1 MSKTNLDKLRQALA
15 EIDRPGSFCASG
27 SGAAVLPGLVV
38 DGLGPIGLPLTA
50 TQAKELT
57 AHCRQAPYGKGEETL
72 VDTSVRRVWRLT
84 PDLFSLTNPA
94 WQPFLQETV
103 VRVQE
108 EFGLEKQKLKSHLH
122 DLLLYE
128 SGSFFLSHRDGEKLE
143 RMIATLVIMLP
154 SAYEGGELVVRHDGQ
169 QQTIDF
175 SSAETSQFQ
184 NHFAAFYADC
194 EHEVRPLRKGY
205 RLCLVYNLT
214 LAKSKKRLG
223 APRDAEHIQKIVP
236 ILREWSADDT
246 PRKLAVTLDHE
257 YTKGGLTWDA
267 LKGVDRAKA
276 RILGEAARQA
286 GCHASLAL
294 LTLWQSGAAEG
305 EYVGGYGRRG
315 RWYSDYANEDED
327 AGDHEMG
334 EIYDTSLTAKDWRDT
349 EDHDLPIGE
358 LNVEDEEI
366 LDLESL
372 TDVKPEEEFEGYTGN
387 AGMTLDRW
395 YRHAAVFLWP
405 ERRHFDILCDRDGR
419 NVVPVLN
426 RMVSRWKRS
435 HPKDAALK
443 QQCLDF
449 AAAIMTRWRARD
461 HAPVTDDKTL
471 AADLLTALVALAEPK
486 LIERFFGEVMMKDVT
501 IEPGEAVVE
510 VGEKFG
516 WTTFERE
523 LLTVFKSTTRDS
535 MERNVGLLEQLC
547 LAKPRTVEGWR
558 ELCRSLARESIGA
571 IVAVKSKVPSD
582 EWRGR
587 TVNRA
592 DLLAGLAR
600 SLLATDQ
607 VDLMEDLV
615 AHALASRSNYPL
627 TSAHVP
633 ALTQPAALAQDQRQ
647 TTLSATFALGC
658 SVPRTIGI
666 ADRPGTTR
674 AGRLSSRGR
683 RRLHLFDLRC
693 TQPLPG

>member
-1 MSKTNLDKLRQALA
+1 M
-15 EIDRPGSFCASG
+15 
-27 SGAAVLPGLVV
+27 
-38 DGLGPIGLPLTA
+38 
-50 TQAKELT
+50 
-57 AHCRQAPYGKGEETL
+57 
-72 VDTSVRRVWRLT
+72 
-84 PDLFSLTNPA
+84 
-94 WQPFLQETV
+94 
-103 VRVQE
+103 
-108 EFGLEKQKLKSHLH
+108 
-122 DLLLYE
+122 
-128 SGSFFLSHRDGEKLE
+128 
-143 RMIATLVIMLP
+143 
-154 SAYEGGELVVRHDGQ
+154 
-169 QQTIDF
+169 
-175 SSAETSQFQ
+175 
-184 NHFAAFYADC
+184 
-194 EHEVRPLRKGY
+194 
-205 RLCLVYNLT
+205 
-214 LAKSKKRLG
+214 
-223 APRDAEHIQKIVP
+223 P

-633 ALTQPAALAQDQRQ
+633 ALSSLLPWLKTNVKRPCPPLSRWVAACREQLESLTARAPREPADYRRAAIVVCTCSICAALNRFLADSGEAVHRLKAKQDLRSHLEQKIREYKCDLDLK
-647 TTLSATFALGC
+647 TEAKSSPHTLVCTKNTASYQ
-658 SVPRTIGI
+658 
-666 ADRPGTTR
+666 
-674 AGRLSSRGR
+674 
-683 RRLHLFDLRC
+683 RRLKTFKENQVHLATILSI
-693 TQPLPG
+693 QSSLPR